1 MKLQK
6 AGSLVSRSFSQWSSH
21 DAQTLGAAL
30 SYYTVLSL
38 APLLVIAIAIAG
50 LVFGEKAARDQIG
63 GQLSGMIGSAG
74 ADAIQTMLANAHS
87 PKAGI
92 IATIIGFVVL
102 LFSASGVFTAL
113 RKALNRIWDVDTSKN
128 SSWWAMIRDEFFSFA
143 MVVGIGFLLLVSL
156 IASTFLA
163 ALGKFVGGYLPVGLF
178 QAANIIISLV
188 VITLL
193 FTVIYRFV
201 PQQRLPW
208 RSLWVGSF
216 ATAVLFTLGKS
227 LLGLYLGKASF
238 GSAYGAAGSL
248 VVLFVWVY
256 YSSQL
261 FLLGAEFTH
270 VYACDRG
277 LACKGE
283 TAPDATPKKQP
294 QRTPTQFPSRTPQSR
309 I

>member
-1 MKLQK
+1 MTLQK
-6 AGSLVSRSFSQWSSH
+6 ARSLLSRSFSQWSSH

-38 APLLVIAIAIAG
+38 APLLVIAISIAG

-63 GQLSGMIGSAG
+63 AQLNGLVGSAG
-74 ADAIQTMLANAHS
+74 GDAIQTMLANAHS

-102 LFSASGVFTAL
+102 LFSASGVFTEL
-113 RKALNRIWDVDTSKN
+113 RKALNRIWDVDTSRN
-128 SSWWAMIRDEFFSFA
+128 SSWWGMMRDEFFSFA

-156 IASTFLA
+156 IASTFLV

-178 QAANIIISLV
+178 QAANVVISLI

-193 FTVIYRFV
+193 FAVIYRFV
-201 PQQRLPW
+201 PQRRLPW
-208 RSLWVGSF
+208 RSLWAGSF

-248 VVLFVWVY
+248 IVLFVWVY

-261 FLLGAEFTH
+261 FLLGAEFTR
-270 VYACDRG
+270 VYAGEFGDVRGGAKADR
-277 LACKGE
+277 E
-283 TAPDATPKKQP
+283 PDREPDLNLLPTPC
-294 QRTPTQFPSRTPQSR
+294 SRHPR
-309 I
+309 R